1 MYKIMAFI
9 YQNNKQVK
17 DEFRKMLIDKDVTM
31 SQVAERLEIIP
42 QQLNN
47 RFNNKRISLSDLQ
60 AWLNTVI
67 WERILGI
74 SHFIY
79 RAGTYPA
86 YYFVFLFPVLPPS
99 CR

>member
-1 MYKIMAFI
+1 MFIRMYEIMAFI

-31 SQVAERLEIIP
+31 SQVAERLDIIP

-60 AWLNTVI
+60 SWLNTVNCDLKI
-67 WERILGI
+67 
-74 SHFIY
+74 
-79 RAGTYPA
+79 T
-86 YYFVFLFPVLPPS
+86 FVDRESGKEF
-99 CR
+99 